1 MVGMT
6 VATRPRRSDATRA
19 AILAAARERFAAD
32 GYDRA
37 TIRAIAAAA
46 GIDPSMVMRYYGSKE
61 GLFAAAAEFELRLP
75 DPAGMPPGEAG
86 ARVTAYFLQRWE
98 DDDILQALLR
108 VGVTNEVAAARLRS
122 IFADQLLPLVTRLAP
137 GGLDAGARA
146 GLVAAQM
153 LGLAL
158 PRYVLGIP
166 PVAAM
171 SHDELVRWIG
181 PTLQRYLTGEA

>member
-1 MVGMT
+1 M
-6 VATRPRRSDATRA
+6 
-19 AILAAARERFAAD
+19 
-32 GYDRA
+32 
-37 TIRAIAAAA
+37 
-46 GIDPSMVMRYYGSKE
+46 
-61 GLFAAAAEFELRLP
+61 
-75 DPAGMPPGEAG
+75 
-86 ARVTAYFLQRWE
+86 TAYFLQRWE

-108 VGVTNEVAAARLRS
+108 VGVTNEVAAARLRG

-158 PRYVLGIP
+158 TRYVLRIP

-171 SHDELVRWIG
+171 SHAELVRWVG